1 MLRKADF
8 ENAYRRGRRLGDPMF
23 SVSVSPNAIGGPRL
37 GLSVGAKVIGN
48 AVARNRLRRIIRESF
63 RQAQHDLPAAD
74 IIVGARA
81 AARGA
86 PAIRIRQ
93 SLAGLWQKVATT
105 CVPSS
110 AS

>member
-1 MLRKADF
+1 MLRKTDF
-8 ENAYRRGRRLGDPMF
+8 DAAYRFGRRFHDSHLSVTVRPNSLGH
-23 SVSVSPNAIGGPRL
+23 PRL
-37 GLSVGAKVIGN
+37 GLAIAAKTIGN

-63 RQAQHDLPAAD
+63 RLAQSELPAAD
-74 IIVGARA
+74 LIVGARA

-86 PAIRIRQ
+86 PATRIRQ

-110 AS
+110 GA